1 MSADDS
7 LSYSVAAQLI
17 QVREGALAPRHN
29 DDICLLQLLYIVRIE
44 EMNALILLEACEV
57 GVVGY
62 VAKQYDC
69 HVDLPLLSGES
80 TLRER
85 NGVLFFDVHVIHVR
99 DDSKYRH
106 ATK

>member
-1 MSADDS
+1 
-7 LSYSVAAQLI
+7 
-17 QVREGALAPRHN
+17 
-29 DDICLLQLLYIVRIE
+29 
-44 EMNALILLEACEV
+44 MNALILLEAREV